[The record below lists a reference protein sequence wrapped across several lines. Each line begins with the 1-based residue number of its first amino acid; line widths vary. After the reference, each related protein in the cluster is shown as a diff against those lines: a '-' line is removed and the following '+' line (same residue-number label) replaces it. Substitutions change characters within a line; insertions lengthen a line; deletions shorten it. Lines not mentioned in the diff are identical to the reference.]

1 MTERL
6 LNPKTIQIQQNKDDI
21 VLTIDGQDESIDQIV
36 RCFPFSTPNNWISF
50 RKADGSELGLLKTID
65 ELDTDSRHIIETR
78 LKDRYY
84 IPTILKIVQIETD
97 AQGAQWKV
105 ETEEGLKTFSLRG
118 ERGVSTSE
126 FPKIVLTDA
135 TTRQRFVIPDYT
147 TLDRAC
153 QQLARAHLPISS
165 RRGRGGR
172 FR

>member
-6 LNPKTIQIQQNKDDI
+6 LNPKTTQIQQNNGDI
-21 VLTIDGQDESIDQIV
+21 VLTTEGHAEPIDQIV

-50 RKADGSELGLLKTID
+50 RKTDGSEMGLLKTID
-65 ELDTDSRHIIETR
+65 ELDKDSRLIVETR

-84 IPTILKIVQIETD
+84 IPTILRIVQIETD
-97 AQGAQWKV
+97 TQGTQWQV
-105 ETEEGLKTFSLRG
+105 DTAEGIKTFSLRG

-135 TTRQRFVIPDYT
+135 TSRQRFVIPDYT
-147 TLDRAC
+147 ALDRTC
-153 QQLARAHLPISS
+153 QHLARAHLPISS